1 MTAGDDRHR
10 LSEAR
15 HGHRRHLHRSSTVRG
30 GRGNSCWP
38 AARDDNRA
46 RRPTTISAGT
56 PLCASTGYSADGRR
70 RYPRGVHSTGPQ
82 KVIGG
87 RFEIERVAGSGGMG
101 DVYLAR
107 DRQDGEPVALK
118 LLRSTD
124 AQLVARFQREA
135 RLLAELQHPAIARH
149 VAHGV
154 SEQGQ
159 HYLAM
164 EWLEGEDLAA
174 RLARGPLGID
184 EGLALVHRVAE
195 ALALV
200 HTRGVIHRDLK
211 PANLFLQG
219 GRLDEVKLLDFGVAR
234 DPAATAGITEP
245 GVPLGTPAYMA
256 PEQIRGELD
265 VDARADVYALGC
277 ILFECLTG
285 QPPFWADNV
294 FAVFVKVLFE
304 DASRPSA
311 LRPEVPEP
319 IDRLTARLMAKD
331 REGRPRDAA
340 AAASALAARS
350 PEDTTALSAPAL
362 TRRERGL
369 TSVVLA
375 RVETSPLAATVA
387 LPRVDAVT
395 RPALRVDAATDPA
408 LPADAA
414 TLDVRGKAAA
424 STGPAPLPHLRRA
437 AAEHGGRLEPLRD
450 GGFAAILTG
459 AETPTDLAARAVRC
473 GLALR
478 KLLPGAR
485 LAVATGWDSL
495 DGGQPVGPVID
506 RASALLLGGGTEP
519 PADDADVP
527 EAQAPVLVDAI
538 TASLLG
544 TEFEMAS
551 GAHAPAV
558 VGERE
563 PLDEAR
569 TLLGKPTPFVGR
581 DRELRALEDLFD
593 ACASEPCARAGL
605 VIAGAGMGKSRL
617 RLELVRRLRARAEPP
632 EIWIARADPAR
643 AGAPLDLLG
652 QVVRSAARLVDG
664 EPLERRREQLAARVA
679 RHVEPALRERVTE
692 FLGEMVGAPF
702 PDDARV
708 QLRAARRDPMLMG
721 DQIRRA
727 WVDFIDAE
735 CRTGPVLV
743 VLEDLHWGDVPTVQC
758 IDAALRLLGER
769 PLMVLALARPE
780 VRATFPALW
789 VDRGTMEIG
798 LVELPRRACERMVRA
813 ALSDRPDEGHVAEIV
828 RRAAGNPFFVEELVR
843 AAVEGRDAREAPET
857 VLAMVQARFKDLDA
871 EERLL
876 LRAGSVL
883 GEVFW
888 QGAAARLV
896 GLGDERGAALVA
908 QLAALERREW
918 IVRRPEPRFVGE
930 VEFAFRHGLV
940 REAAYSMLTDVDRR
954 LGHRLAGA
962 WLEEA
967 GERDALVLA
976 EHFEQGEALAAA
988 ARYYERAAEQAL
1000 EASDLEGALARVE
1013 RAFACAPG
1021 EDAAGRLH
1029 ALAATAHNWRGA
1041 FVDAERAAKSAVAL
1055 APAGS
1060 RAAYTA
1066 LAMLA
1071 WASGALGKEEQLE
1084 AVASSLPQ
1092 EASWLP
1098 QDPKGEALERELL
1111 LACCSTT
1118 GWLRELGRHTAAE
1131 ALERVMDRVQPEQ
1144 LEPGMA
1150 GHIYEMRSF
1159 AACDPPRRLELAL
1172 RLTEAAIHAYERDG
1186 AWRNACLTRV
1196 NLGVIQGRLG
1206 AHGPAESTL
1215 HAAKRLAAELDLRFV
1230 ANAACIYLVRTHLA
1244 QGQSA
1249 AARTLAAG
1257 VVEEARASANGIH
1270 MNQARVLL
1278 AQALI
1283 DLGELAHACAQATA
1297 VIEETQ
1303 AYPALQAVAQATLA
1317 HALLRAGSAVEALA
1331 AARGAFELLQRTR
1344 GFGEDEA
1351 FVHLAWA
1358 EALHACG
1365 DGDAARTALA
1375 TAHDQLRA
1383 DAEAIESPALR
1394 RSFLEAVPEHARV
1407 LARAEA
1413 WGVGG
1418 G

>member
-1 MTAGDDRHR
+1 MH
-10 LSEAR
+10 
-15 HGHRRHLHRSSTVRG
+15 
-30 GRGNSCWP
+30 
-38 AARDDNRA
+38 
-46 RRPTTISAGT
+46 
-56 PLCASTGYSADGRR
+56 SAD
-70 RYPRGVHSTGPQ
+70 PQ
-82 KVIGG
+82 RVVGG
-87 RFEIERVAGSGGMG
+87 RFELERVAGSGGMG

-107 DRQDGEPVALK
+107 DRQDGAPVALK
-118 LLRSTD
+118 VLRSSD
-124 AQLVARFQREA
+124 AQLIARFQREA

-149 VAHGV
+149 IAHGV

-174 RLARGPLGID
+174 RLARGPLD
-184 EGLALVHRVAE
+184 VDQGLALVHRVAE

-200 HTRGVIHRDLK
+200 HERGVIHRDLK

-219 GRLDEVKLLDFGVAR
+219 GRLDQVKLLDFGIAR
-234 DPAATAGITEP
+234 YSAATGGITEP
-245 GVPLGTPAYMA
+245 GMPLGTPAYMA

-265 VDARADVYALGC
+265 IDARADVYALGC

-285 QPPFWADNV
+285 QPPFLAENV
-294 FAVFVKVLFE
+294 FAVFVKVLFD

-331 REGRPRDAA
+331 REGRPSDAA
-340 AAASALAARS
+340 AAARALAARS
-350 PEDTTALSAPAL
+350 PEDATALSAPAL

-369 TSVVLA
+369 ASVVLA
-375 RVETSPLAATVA
+375 RVETSPRAATIA
-387 LPRVDAVT
+387 PPRVDAAT
-395 RPALRVDAATDPA
+395 GPALRVDAATGPALRVDAATGPALRVDAATGPA
-408 LPADAA
+408 LPADVA
-414 TLDVRGKAAA
+414 TLDGREEADV

-478 KLLPGAR
+478 KLLPHAR

-506 RASALLLGGGTEP
+506 RASALLLGGGAEL

-544 TEFEMAS
+544 PELEMAS

-558 VGERE
+558 VGERG

-605 VIAGAGMGKSRL
+605 VSAGAGMGKSRL

-652 QVVRSAARLVDG
+652 QVVRRAARLVDG
-664 EPLERRREQLAARVA
+664 EPIERRREQLAARVA

-692 FLGEMVGAPF
+692 FLGEMVGTPF
-702 PDDARV
+702 PDEASV

-735 CRTGPVLV
+735 CRNGPVLV
-743 VLEDLHWGDVPTVQC
+743 VLEDLHWGDAPTVQC
-758 IDAALRLLGER
+758 IDAALRLLEER

-780 VRATFPALW
+780 VRSTFPALW
-789 VDRGTMEIG
+789 ADRGTMEIG
-798 LVELPRRACERMVRA
+798 LGELPRRACERMVRA
-813 ALSDRPDEGHVAEIV
+813 ALGDRPDDDHVAEIV

-843 AAVEGRDAREAPET
+843 AAVEGRDARDAPET
-857 VLAMVQARFKDLDA
+857 VLAMVQARFRDLDA
-871 EERLL
+871 EERRL

-888 QGAAARLV
+888 QGAAARLL
-896 GLGDERGAALVA
+896 GLGQERGAALGA

-1000 EASDLEGALARVE
+1000 EASDLDGALARVD

-1041 FVDAERAAKSAVAL
+1041 SADAERAAKSAVAA

-1071 WASGALGKEEQLE
+1071 WASGALGKVEQLE
-1084 AVASSLPQ
+1084 AVASSLTLDRKEGAP
-1092 EASWLP
+1092 
-1098 QDPKGEALERELL
+1098 DRDFL
-1111 LACCSTT
+1111 LAWYSTT
-1118 GWLRELGRHTAAE
+1118 TWLRELGRRAAAD
-1131 ALERVMDRVQPEQ
+1131 ALEQVIDGAQPEH
-1144 LEPGMA
+1144 LEPGLA
-1150 GHIYEMRSF
+1150 GHIYMTRCV
-1159 AACDPPRRLELAL
+1159 AAGYRPRRLELAL
-1172 RLTEAAIHAYERDG
+1172 RLAEAAFQAYERDG
-1186 AWRNACLTRV
+1186 SLRDACIARGG
-1196 NLGVIQGRLG
+1196 LGVIQLRLG
-1206 AHGPAESTL
+1206 AHEAAASTL
-1215 HAAKRLAAELDLRFV
+1215 HETKRVAVQLDLPYV
-1230 ANAACIYLVRTHLA
+1230 VNAANINLMRTSLA
-1244 QGQSA
+1244 RGESA
-1249 AARTLAAG
+1249 ATSTAAAM
-1257 VVEEARASANGIH
+1257 VVET
-1270 MNQARVLL
+1270 RVLSDQYQMGQVQL
-1278 AQALI
+1278 LFAQALLE
-1283 DLGELAHACAQATA
+1283 LGELARAYAQATTA
-1297 VIEETQ
+1297 LGETQ
-1303 AYPALQAVAQATLA
+1303 AYPTLQPIAQATLA
-1317 HALLRAGSAVEALA
+1317 YILLRKGRAVEALA
-1331 AARGAFELLQRTR
+1331 AAREAFETLERL
-1344 GFGEDEA
+1344 GGLDEDEA

-1365 DGDAARTALA
+1365 DGDAARAALA
-1375 TAHDQLRA
+1375 TARDQLHAEA
-1383 DAEAIESPALR
+1383 DAIDSPALR
-1394 RSFLEAVPEHARV
+1394 RSFLEAVPEHARL
-1407 LARAEA
+1407 LALAEA
-1413 WGVGG
+1413 WGVADR
-1418 G
+1418 